1 MNSHT
6 TITRRR
12 KIKNYFGGL
21 LYEKNCTCEEYF
33 LRELG
38 EKRAQVKKLSA
49 ACKNYAEVLEDVNTF
64 LDMMKKHLNL
74 HKAADCAWQRE
85 KR

>member
-1 MNSHT
+1 
-6 TITRRR
+6 
-12 KIKNYFGGL
+12 
-21 LYEKNCTCEEYF
+21 
-33 LRELG
+33 
-38 EKRAQVKKLSA
+38 VKKLSA

>member
-1 MNSHT
+1 MKEIS
-6 TITRRR
+6 I
-12 KIKNYFGGL
+12 
-21 LYEKNCTCEEYF
+21 CEEYV

-38 EKRAQVKKLSA
+38 KKRAKVKKLSA

>member
-1 MNSHT
+1 MKEIS
-6 TITRRR
+6 I
-12 KIKNYFGGL
+12 
-21 LYEKNCTCEEYF
+21 CEEYV
-33 LRELG
+33 LRELE
-38 EKRAQVKKLSA
+38 EKKERVKKLSA

-74 HKAADCAWQRE
+74 HKAADCVWQRE